1 MKTILVS
8 FFLISYSF
16 AKAQE
21 YPTKEFDVSQIADE
35 LYGVPDLDLN
45 YEELY
50 ENLLQLSASP
60 LNLNKATADDLRFTN
75 ILTESQV
82 NNLISYRLEN
92 GNLISVYEL
101 QAIPGFDLQTIY
113 RLIPFVRV
121 SSPTSAVDASLL
133 KRVRNESE
141 NYLLF
146 RYERT
151 VQTKKG
157 FQASTDEASKFLGSP
172 DRLYMR
178 FRSSR
183 PGDFS
188 IGFTSEKDAGEKLR
202 WSPSTRQY
210 GWDYNSYHLQLQN
223 KGRLKNLVLGDYQSQ
238 FGQGLMLGGIFGM
251 GKGGETITALRRS
264 NIGLLPYTSVYEA
277 GAMRG
282 VGITVEATDH
292 VTISGFYSAIRRDA
306 TLAMDNEVDTSI
318 SSFQTTGLHRN
329 QKELETRKKIRERN
343 IGAVLQYKREALDAG
358 ILLSQID
365 FDNPIQR
372 SPSAYNQFTFEG
384 RKNQNVGLYLNY
396 TFQNVA
402 FFSEMSRT
410 INGGYARIAGILCG
424 LSPKLDLSILYRKF
438 DRNFYAFYSSGFA
451 ESTNTQNETG
461 LFWGWKY
468 NFNRRFST
476 AGYADFFDFPW
487 LRFRSYSPSIG
498 YEWLLRFNYEPSRK
512 VKIFIQARE
521 ESKFRNI
528 ETDRVN
534 LYTTAEGK
542 KNNYW
547 INIDCSSAEMF
558 RFKSRLQ
565 LSTYAIN
572 KKLTHGFALMQD
584 VIVDA
589 GKVKFTARYAL
600 FETEDYDNRQY
611 AYENDVFLAYSL
623 PAYFGSGVRK
633 MIMIQYKVNRH
644 ISLWLRYAYTRY
656 RNHALIGTGVDGI
669 EGDRKGDIK
678 FQTLIRF

>member
-1 MKTILVS
+1 MKAVLVS
-8 FFLISYSF
+8 FLIILCGFSE
-16 AKAQE
+16 AQE
-21 YPTKEFDVSQIADE
+21 YPNKEIDVSQIADE

-50 ENLLQLSASP
+50 ENLLQLAASP
-60 LNLNKATADDLRFTN
+60 LNLNKATAEDLRFTN
-75 ILTESQV
+75 ILTEPQV
-82 NNLISYRLEN
+82 NNLIKYRLEN
-92 GNLISVYEL
+92 GNFISVYEL

-121 SSPTSAVDASLL
+121 NSPTSSLDASVL
-133 KRVRNESE
+133 KRVRNESD
-141 NYLLF
+141 NYFLF

-151 VQTKKG
+151 IQTKKG
-157 FQASTDEASKFLGSP
+157 FEPGADTSKFLGAP
-172 DRLYMR
+172 DRLYLR

-183 PGDFS
+183 SGDFS

-210 GWDYNSYHLQLQN
+210 GLDYNSCHLQLQN

-238 FGQGLMLGGIFGM
+238 FGQGLMVGGIFGM
-251 GKGGETITALRRS
+251 GKGGETITAVRRS

-282 VGITVEATDH
+282 LGFTVEATDH
-292 VTISGFYSAIRRDA
+292 FILTGFYSAVRKDA
-306 TLAMDNEVDTSI
+306 TLAVDNEDDASI

-329 QKELETRKKIRERN
+329 QKELETRKKILERN
-343 IGAVLQYKREALDAG
+343 IGAVLQYKRRALDAG
-358 ILLSQID
+358 IMLSQTN
-365 FDNPIQR
+365 FDSPINR
-372 SPSAYNQFTFEG
+372 SASAYNQFTFEG
-384 RKNQNVGLYLNY
+384 RKNQNAGVFLNY
-396 TFQNVA
+396 TFQNLA

-410 INGGYARIAGILCG
+410 IQGGYASIAGILCG
-424 LSPKLDLSILYRKF
+424 LSPKFDLSILYRKF
-438 DRNFYAFYSSGFA
+438 DRNFNAFYSSGFA

-461 LFWGWKY
+461 LYWGWKY

-476 AGYADFFDFPW
+476 AGYADFFEFPW
-487 LRFRSYSPSIG
+487 LRFRSYSPSTG
-498 YEWLLRFNYEPSRK
+498 YEWLLRVNYEPSRK

-521 ESKFRNI
+521 ENKSRNI
-528 ETDRVN
+528 ETDVVN
-534 LYTTAEGK
+534 LYTVAQGK

-547 INIDCSSAEMF
+547 VSIDCSSADMF
-558 RFKSRLQ
+558 RFKSRVQ
-565 LSTYAIN
+565 LSTYTIN
-572 KKLTHGFALMQD
+572 KKLTHGFAVMQD
-584 VIVDA
+584 IVVDVS
-589 GKVKFTARYAL
+589 KIKFTARYAL

-633 MIMIQYKVNRH
+633 MIMIQYKVNKH
-644 ISLWLRYAYTRY
+644 ISFWIRYAHTRY
-656 RNHALIGTGVDGI
+656 RNQEFIGTGADGI
-669 EGDRKGDIK
+669 NGDKKTDIK